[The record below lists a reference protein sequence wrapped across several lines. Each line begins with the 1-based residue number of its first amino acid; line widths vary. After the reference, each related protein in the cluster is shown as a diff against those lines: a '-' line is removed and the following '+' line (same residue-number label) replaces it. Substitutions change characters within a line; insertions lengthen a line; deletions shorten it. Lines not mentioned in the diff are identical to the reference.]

1 MKYIVEL
8 SDMSG
13 DGLTDSECSSRF
25 ESPTPI
31 PAPNVGDELI
41 VSGSSGKSGS
51 AQKVQVI
58 NRRFYIEEDSFHIQV
73 FCEEC

>member
-13 DGLTDSECSSRF
+13 DGLANSACSLF

-41 VSGSSGKSGS
+41 VYGSPGESES

-58 NRRFYIEEDSFHIQV
+58 NRLFHVEEDLFHIQV
-73 FCEEC
+73 FCKEV